1 VMSLGMLELVAARRA
16 THLAWLS
23 RPRSATAHVTF
34 CLANKK
40 VKAVVSRD
48 AHAYVKHHVD

>member
-1 VMSLGMLELVAARRA
+1 MMSLGMLELVAARRA